1 MIKALPIP
9 QPPLPPI
16 GMHPIFFMIFTDYT
30 ECARLNQGYQEG
42 ISPDSGENAFRN
54 IRYAPAV

>member
-1 MIKALPIP
+1 
-9 QPPLPPI
+9 
-16 GMHPIFFMIFTDYT
+16 MHPIFFMTFTDYT